1 MNHLVRSCIAFGTI
15 VTWAKK
21 RTSLLFLWKKKL
33 YQIIFEVLF
42 KLGIHTKK
50 IVNDLLPDKN
60 FACPFWFFRETNF
73 TKFFVKLISR
83 KKALFFHIRQN
94 PLWWG
99 LLLDIGAACFM
110 GWTLQIDRGP
120 WAFVRFPKTGGFS
133 K

>member
-1 MNHLVRSCIAFGTI
+1 MNHLVRPCIAFGTI

-21 RTSLLFLWKKKL
+21 RTSLLFLWKKKM
-33 YQIIFEVLF
+33 YRIIFEILF

-60 FACPFWFFRETNF
+60 FACP
-73 TKFFVKLISR
+73 
-83 KKALFFHIRQN
+83 LFFHIRQN

-120 WAFVRFPKTGGFS
+120 KAFIRFPKRGGGSVSNHNLYFFFLFDLLILT
-133 K
+133 